1 MKWYYGK
8 FSFISSLIGCDFQT
22 GHDFPFSILV
32 SNRKGSGSF
41 FLFLL
46 PQSNLRLQKMSE
58 LLSVA
63 YSPNLG
69 GWLASQGDQK
79 KVSQGGF
86 LIVKFNILGLHRA
99 GGKNLANIL

>member
-1 MKWYYGK
+1 MFFYGK
-8 FSFISSLIGCDFQT
+8 FSFILSLIGCDFQT
-22 GHDFPFSILV
+22 SHDFPFLHIGQ
-32 SNRKGSGSF
+32 RQKEFWSF

-79 KVSQGGF
+79 KVSQGGV